1 MKIAV
6 IGAKGLPPGQGGIE
20 HYCAEVYPRLVE
32 AGHTVDFY
40 ARSSY
45 IEMPWFEEYDFR
57 GVKVISLPSLEFKG
71 LDAFLNAAMAALLA
85 SRKQYDMIHFHALG
99 PSIFT
104 WIPRLFS
111 TSKIVVFCQGLD
123 WQRAKWGRISSR
135 VIRFGEES
143 AVRNADEIV
152 VVSEAL
158 QQYFWETYNRK
169 TVYIPNGAA
178 NYANSDPEFAF
189 ARSLGLEPGKYM
201 VYLGRLVPE
210 KCPDLLIQAF
220 QKLQLEGWKLALV
233 GGSSDTPSFQAK
245 LVELADNNPNI
256 LFTGVLRGKY
266 LAEVIRGSGL
276 FVLPSQLEGLPLAM
290 LEAMNEGIPILAS
303 DIPPHQQLLKSNRGV
318 MFETNNL
325 DDCIEKLAWATD
337 HPEALLA
344 SAGKAKEYVHQHCGW
359 SKIVK
364 DNLDLYRQMFQPT
377 VDPAATLKT
386 KQAVDG

>member
-20 HYCAEVYPRLVE
+20 HYCAEVYPRFIE

-45 IEMPWFEEYDFR
+45 IEMPWFKKYDFR
-57 GVKVISLPSLEFKG
+57 GVNVISLPSLELRG

-85 SRKQYDMIHFHALG
+85 SRKRYDMIHFHALG
-99 PSIFT
+99 PSVFT
-104 WIPRLFS
+104 WIPRLLS
-111 TSKIVVFCQGLD
+111 SSKIVVFCQGLD
-123 WQRAKWGRISSR
+123 WQRAKWGPISSR

-158 QQYFWETYNRK
+158 QKYFWETYSRD

-178 NYANSDPEFAF
+178 DYAKSDPDFTF

-220 QKLQLEGWKLALV
+220 QRLQADGWKLALV
-233 GGSSDTPSFQAK
+233 GGSSDTSSFRAR
-245 LVELADNNPNI
+245 LVELSGQNPNI
-256 LFTGVLRGKY
+256 LFTGVLRGAY

-303 DIPPHQQLLKSNRGV
+303 DIPPHEQLLRGDRGL

-325 DDCIEKLAWATD
+325 DDCVEKMAWATT
-337 HPEALLA
+337 HPEHLFA
-344 SAGKAKEYVHQHCGW
+344 SAHKAKEYVKQHCGW
-359 SKIVK
+359 NKIVK
-364 DNLDLYRQMFQPT
+364 ENLDLHRQMFQP
-377 VDPAATLKT
+377 AATLAPALKAT
-386 KQAVDG
+386 QTIDG